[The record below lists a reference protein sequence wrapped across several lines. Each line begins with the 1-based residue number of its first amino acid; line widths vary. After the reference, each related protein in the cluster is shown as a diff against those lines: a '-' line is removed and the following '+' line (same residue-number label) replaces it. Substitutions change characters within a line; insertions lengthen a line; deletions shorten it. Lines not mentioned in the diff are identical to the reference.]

1 MSTPPDREA
10 ELASATLEALR
21 ARHPAEWERV
31 SEAILAALST
41 GSAEKVAALA
51 RASRAEADLWRERL
65 RKSGNNPAV
74 LATAF
79 PVLVRERMGK
89 LALEKTALALAARE
103 AGGTVRL
110 GLWSGLLVQRLL
122 FARGLVRKPVSLGAF
137 RVVWPLVTDRR
148 LVMPLVQTRGIYCFY
163 SRPLV
168 RRLAELC
175 RGGPCLEIA
184 AGDGTLSRFL
194 AAEGLDVRA
203 TDDGSWSHVVEPPP
217 SVERLE
223 ARQALRRHRPR
234 TVICSWPPPGN
245 PFERVVFETPSVERY
260 LVVTSRHRF
269 AAGDWQAYERQQAFD
284 WAVDEELSALV
295 LPPELDPAVLVFR
308 RRGTAEG
315 AT

>member
-1 MSTPPDREA
+1 MDRAA
-10 ELASATLEALR
+10 ELASATLDELR

-31 SEAILAALST
+31 SETLLAALAT

-65 RKSGNNPAV
+65 RKSGGNPAV
-74 LATAF
+74 EATAF
-79 PVLVRERMGK
+79 PILVRERLGR
-89 LALEKTALALAARE
+89 LAVEKTALALSARE

-110 GLWSGLLVQRLL
+110 GLWSGLLVQRLF
-122 FARGLVRKPVSLGAF
+122 FARGLVRKPVSLAAF
-137 RVVWPLVTDRR
+137 RLVWPLVTQRR
-148 LVMPLVQTRGIYCFY
+148 IVMPLVQTRGIYCFY

-168 RRLAELC
+168 RRLAALC
-175 RGGPCLEIA
+175 GGGPSLEIA

-203 TDDGSWSHVVEPPP
+203 TDDGSWSHVVELPA

-223 ARQALRRHRPR
+223 ARQALRRYQPR
-234 TVICSWPPPGN
+234 SVVCSWPPPGN
-245 PFERVVFETPSVERY
+245 PFERAVFETPSVQQY

-269 AAGDWQAYERQQAFD
+269 AAGDWQTYERQQAFE
-284 WAVDEELSALV
+284 WALDEELSRLV

-308 RRGTAEG
+308 RRGAAGRPT
-315 AT
+315 